1 MEHSP
6 VNITAVPQGK
16 FADIGNGLRVHYH
29 EAGAG
34 PAVMFVHGSGPG
46 ATGWSNFKHN
56 YEVLAAAGFRCIV
69 PDLIG
74 YGFSTT
80 DDGVAYSWEML
91 VGGIKGLCDALG
103 LEKVTLIGNS
113 MGGAMCIQA
122 ALDHPELVERMILM
136 APGGIE
142 DREVYMGMLGIR
154 TMLKILYKSG
164 VTRESMKDI
173 FKLQLYN
180 EDLITDEII
189 AERFEVYPKQAKNI
203 LGQVTVPNLAS
214 RLPEIKCP
222 VLGLWGQNDNFTP
235 VSGVN
240 VLMSGLPNVRVLSIN
255 KCGHWVMVEHAGLFN
270 RTCIDFLIN
279 G

>member
-1 MEHSP
+1 M
-6 VNITAVPQGK
+6 NITAVPQGK